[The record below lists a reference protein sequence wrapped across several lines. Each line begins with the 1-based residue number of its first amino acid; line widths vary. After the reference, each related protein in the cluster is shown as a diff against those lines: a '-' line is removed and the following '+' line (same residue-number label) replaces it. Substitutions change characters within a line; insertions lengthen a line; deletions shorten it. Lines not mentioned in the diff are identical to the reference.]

1 MSPKKRVKKLGHLS
15 ELENL
20 INQEK
25 EKRQKES
32 RPIISISSGTCGRA
46 RGSDKLAEAFKKA
59 VRQQN
64 LQDKVILKITGCHGF
79 CEAEPN
85 VVIYPEGFFYQK
97 LEPRDAIEIIKRTIL
112 KGEIIDNFLYLDP
125 VTGEKAIREADI
137 PFYKKQ
143 KRLVLG
149 DNPLVDPT
157 DIFDYLSIGGYSS
170 LIKVL
175 SSFKSEEVIE
185 TIKKSGLRGRGGAGF
200 PTGKKWEFARAQK
213 SDVKYIICNADEGDP
228 GAYMDRSLLE
238 GNPHRVIEG
247 MIIGAYAI
255 GATEGYIYVR
265 DEYPLAVQHV
275 SIAIDQARQ
284 LGLLGKNILGTGFSF
299 DLHIAKGAGAFVCGE
314 ETALIASIEGR
325 VGEPRQRPPFPA
337 VKGLWGKPT
346 VINNVETWGNV
357 PIIIEK
363 GADWYASIGTNGSKG
378 TKIFSLVG
386 KINNTGLVEV
396 PMGITLREI
405 IFDIGGGIPAG
416 RKFKA
421 VQTGGPSGGCL
432 PEKLLDLPID
442 YESLT
447 QAGSIMGSG
456 GMIVMDDRTCMVDVA
471 RYFLNFLRDESCG
484 KCISCRE
491 GTQRLWEIVTDIT
504 EGKGT
509 MEHLTLLEELAIAVK
524 EASLCGLGQTA
535 PNPVLSTLRYFRDEY
550 EAHIKYK
557 RCPALVCKEI
567 VSPPCLYICPI
578 DQEASVYIALI
589 AQGRFEEAY
598 QVILKDNP
606 LPSVCS
612 RVCHHPCE
620 SVCRAGEAGEPIAI
634 RALKR
639 FVIDWARANNLK
651 PQISPGPR
659 NREKVAIVGAGPAG
673 LTAGYYLSLKGFEVT
688 IFDSLPL
695 PGGWLIKGIPP
706 HRLPK
711 EILQDDIENVLKSGV
726 EIKTGL
732 TLGKDFSLD
741 DLFSQGFKAVF
752 LATGAHK
759 PVRLNI
765 PGEEAE
771 GVIQAT
777 KLLEKINLGEK
788 IQLKGKIAI
797 IGGGN
802 AAIDA
807 ARVAIRNKNCQKV
820 TILYRRTIN
829 EMPAFK
835 EEIEAALEEGVEIQ
849 FLTAP
854 KRVITANGKVVGL
867 ECLRMKLGEPDASG
881 RRRPIPVE
889 GSEFTID
896 VDMVIPAIGEKPD
909 VKYLDSK
916 GTIQITEG
924 ETIVVDR
931 ETLMTNRPGVFAGG
945 DVVTGPAT
953 VVEAMAHGKRAA
965 QSIINYFEGKLG
977 YMEYKLKR
985 PSLWIE
991 PSKLSE
997 EELEKA
1003 RRPKMPKI
1011 SLRLRKSSFRE
1022 VEIGLSEKQAILEA
1036 KRCLRCDLETQEA
1049 KTVLGRKQ

>member
-1 MSPKKRVKKLGHLS
+1 MNPRKRVKKLRRLS
-15 ELENL
+15 ELEDL
-20 INQEK
+20 INKEK
-25 EKRQKES
+25 EKREKET

-46 RGSDKLAEAFKKA
+46 RGSEKLTEAFKKA
-59 VRQQN
+59 IRQEN
-64 LQDKVILKITGCHGF
+64 LQDKIILKSTGCHGF

-85 VVIYPEGFFYQK
+85 VIIYPEGIFYQK
-97 LEPRDAIEIIKRTIL
+97 LAPKNAQEIIQRTIL
-112 KGEIIDNFLYLDP
+112 KGEIIDSFLYVDP
-125 VTGEKAIREADI
+125 TNGQKAIREGEI
-137 PFYKKQ
+137 SFYRKQ
-143 KRLVLG
+143 RRIVLG
-149 DNPLVDPT
+149 ANPLIDPL
-157 DIFDYLSIGGYSS
+157 DIYDYFSIGGYSS
-170 LIKVL
+170 LLKTL
-175 SSFKSEEVIE
+175 SSLSPEEVIE

-213 SDVKYIICNADEGDP
+213 SELKYIICNADEGDP

-255 GATEGYIYVR
+255 GASEGYIYVR
-265 DEYPLAVQHV
+265 DEYPLAVANV
-275 SIAIDQARQ
+275 SIALEQARK
-284 LGLLGKNILGTGFSF
+284 LGLLGENILGTGFNF

-325 VGEPRQRPPFPA
+325 VGEPRQRPPYPA

-357 PIIIEK
+357 PIILEK
-363 GADWYASIGTNGSKG
+363 GADWFASIGTNGSKG

-405 IFDIGGGIPAG
+405 IFDIGGGIPQS

-432 PEKLLDLPID
+432 PEKLIDLPID

-484 KCISCRE
+484 KCLSCRE
-491 GTQRLWEIVTDIT
+491 GTQRLWEIVTEIT
-504 EGKGT
+504 KGKGT
-509 MEHLTLLEELAIAVK
+509 MDHLALLEELAMAVK
-524 EASLCGLGQTA
+524 DASLCGLGQTA

-557 RCPALVCKEI
+557 KCPALVCKDI
-567 VSPPCLYICPI
+567 ISSPCHYICPI
-578 DQEASVYIALI
+578 DQEASTYIALI

-598 QVILKDNP
+598 NVILKDNP

-620 SVCRAGEAGEPIAI
+620 SVCRAGEGGEPIAI

-639 FVIDWARANNLK
+639 FVIDWAREHNIQPNIPSTEK
-651 PQISPGPR
+651 S
-659 NREKVAIVGAGPAG
+659 RERVAIIGAGPAG
-673 LTAGYYLSLKGFEVT
+673 LTAGYYLSLRGFQVT
-688 IFDSLPL
+688 IFDSLPQ
-695 PGGWLIKGIPP
+695 PGGWLIKGIPK
-706 HRLPK
+706 HRLPR
-711 EILQDDIENVLKSGV
+711 ELLQRDIDNI
-726 EIKTGL
+726 IKTGIEIRTNA
-732 TLGKDFSLD
+732 TLGRDFSLA
-741 DLFSQGFKAVF
+741 DLFNQGFKAIF
-752 LATGAHK
+752 LATGAHRSIK
-759 PVRLNI
+759 LGI

-777 KLLEKINLGEK
+777 ELLKKINFGEK
-788 IQLKGKIAI
+788 VELRGKIAI

-807 ARVAIRNKNCQKV
+807 ARVAIRNENCQKV
-820 TILYRRTIN
+820 IILYRRTIN

-835 EEIEAALEEGVEIQ
+835 EEIESALEEGVEIQ

-854 KRVITANGKVVGL
+854 KRIIVKEGKVIGL
-867 ECLRMKLGEPDASG
+867 ECLRMKLGEPDSSG
-881 RRRPIPVE
+881 RRRPIPIE
-889 GSEFTID
+889 GSEFIVD
-896 VDMVIPAIGEKPD
+896 VNMVIPAIGERPD
-909 VKYLDSK
+909 ISYLQNVDR
-916 GTIQITEG
+916 IQVTKE

-931 ETLMTNRPGVFAGG
+931 ESFMTNLPGVFAGG

-953 VVEAMAHGKRAA
+953 VVEAMAAGKKAA
-965 QSIINYFEGKLG
+965 KTIEEYVSTGKIK
-977 YMEYKLKR
+977 MEYKLKR
-985 PSLWIE
+985 PSIWVE
-991 PSKLSE
+991 QVKLSE
-997 EELEKA
+997 DELEKA
-1003 RRPKMPKI
+1003 RRPKLTKI
-1011 SLRLRKSSFRE
+1011 SMKLRKSSFKE
-1022 VEIGLSEKQAILEA
+1022 VEQGLSENQAILEA
-1036 KRCLRCDLETQEA
+1036 KRCLRCDLETEEA
-1049 KTVLGRKQ
+1049 KMAMRREK